1 MAHTLTGGRLPGLDR
16 GVVSAAHPVT
26 AARPLGPMPF
36 PGSRAAVTFYATID
50 ADSLPRTVQH
60 LIPAVPVLLPAS
72 SFARRGF
79 RVPRLP
85 DHVTERAADS
95 GGFVATFKW
104 GDYQYTP
111 AQYVDWLQS
120 WQPTWAAT
128 MDYCCEDEI
137 TSGNAGIVQQ
147 RQERTTALARS
158 FWEYEN
164 DRSWVW
170 VPTVQGWHVEDYQRH
185 ARALRPLV
193 LDMWHA
199 YTARGQGDVFRV
211 GIGTL
216 CRRASTAQIRA
227 IVRAVSAE
235 LPGVGFHL
243 WGIKLGALADGIALP
258 SQVKSVDS
266 AAWKGLYSGRERQQA
281 GMKQRVYAWVVELPA
296 YRAKVE
302 RALNSPKQ
310 GEMF

>member
-1 MAHTLTGGRLPGLDR
+1 MHDSLAAGRLPSLASGTPADLPGLNALD
-16 GVVSAAHPVT
+16 GA
-26 AARPLGPMPF
+26 
-36 PGSRAAVTFYATID
+36 RAAVTFYATL
-50 ADSLPRTVQH
+50 DSDSIRPY
-60 LIPAVPVLLPAS
+60 IPAVPVMLPAS
-72 SFARRGF
+72 SWARHGLR
-79 RVPRLP
+79 PPKLP
-85 DHVTERAADS
+85 AHVTDTAADC

-120 WQPTWAAT
+120 WHPTWAAM

-158 FWEYEN
+158 FWAYES

-170 VPTVQGWHVEDYQRH
+170 VPTIQGWHVEDYQRH

-227 IVRAVSAE
+227 IVRAVAAE

-243 WGIKLGALADGIALP
+243 WGIKLGALSDRVALP
-258 SQVKSVDS
+258 PAVVSVDS
-266 AAWKGLYSGRERQQA
+266 AAWNGCFGTGRERA
-281 GMKQRVYAWVVELPA
+281 RASGKSLRRYYYEVALPE
-296 YRAKVE
+296 YQAKVT
-302 RALNSPKQ
+302 RALRAPKQ
-310 GEMF
+310 GELF